1 MAIVVRSSD
10 RLSAQVFDKVRAW
23 ELLGTE
29 SQHGLPATDGR
40 VTVSILEIEKT
51 GQLTIETEPTEL
63 VWLQILSGQA
73 LIDHRP
79 TDTDHIVALGTGK
92 SVEFRAVTDTRLFIA
107 RVPRAHDYDPN
118 LPPEFCVRVD
128 WSTEP
133 VLNSEHD
140 TRKRIYL
147 ASPALWGTDAVKGE
161 MIIYPPGA
169 SGAEHHHIG
178 AEHFQYI
185 ISGSGMAVLDGEEV
199 LLHQGDLLYNF
210 ENEPHWFHNP
220 GESDDMVFVEFF
232 VPGASQTI
240 WSPGANAC
248 GWVPTGLD
256 AKGREP
262 ARELKYHIHGEGKV

>member
-1 MAIVVRSSD
+1 MAIVVRSGDRQPLQGSD
-10 RLSAQVFDKVRAW
+10 GVKIW
-23 ELLGTE
+23 KLLGPDT
-29 SQHGLPATDGR
+29 HGEPRAMDGR
-40 VTVSILEIEKT
+40 VSVTIMEIEPT
-51 GQLTIETEPTEL
+51 GHFSIESAPSEL

-73 LIDHRP
+73 LIDNLP

-107 RVPRAHDYDPN
+107 RVPRAHEYDPN
-118 LPPEFCVRVD
+118 LPPEFRVRVD

-147 ASPALWGTDAVKGE
+147 ASPALWGTHAVKGE

-185 ISGSGMAVLDGEEV
+185 ISGSGVAVLDGEEV